1 MSNNRCIRCSNLP
14 NSLTSRIRRTIVRN
28 HNSNCYL
35 RHSALVAISM
45 AILMVAPLGTHFEP
59 QELTEYNRSD
69 SSDSAPDANLYNLYF
84 IKPGENQT
92 GSMDGL
98 ISTQPPEADDDQ
110 EVASAL
116 DDDVQF
122 MSVSLM
128 SSMDLFGRKFSS
140 NTSYY
145 IPVELFLKSEG
156 SQNSNVD
163 WTVSIMTSDGM
174 IGSTTYSGTVCSS
187 SFGSG
192 CDFDHEVIDVGIG
205 NKESFQIGKNERLII
220 RVRASMSGCD
230 SSGSPF
236 GGGCSADVAFN
247 KIDNE
252 ANRFSKMEANGNAL
266 MNSIIVVQRDGA
278 NIAEGSEIDWYPNDI
293 DEDRLIQFSLDAIS
307 AFGRSDIQRVDIL
320 MRGPDGNYE
329 VDERIDNIDLEE
341 IEDSSRGIFGKYF
354 HTYQRGL
361 TPGEYSVILKV
372 QDVGGNDVEI
382 VHEPIEMHQFGVS
395 IKHRYDRSVE
405 YFAPGKVTPIPMVL
419 VHRGDSTKS
428 MNVELEVLTN
438 LGSAWL
444 FEFDSPAGYEMSS
457 GGYVMN
463 PTVTLSAPDDLTG
476 MPKKIE
482 IRAIANADVDG
493 VTAIVHTNTL
503 ILNVE
508 KIDVYQPPVVSVWS
522 EDHKVPIANSSR
534 GDAIDSNIPRFA
546 EYGEFNPFIIEIFN
560 TGFDADTFRIDILKR
575 SKSIFQLHDNLT
587 GTRILQDEGD
597 GTFHTPL
604 LERHSTKVLILGVK
618 PSLDREDEDIG
629 EIEIEVISGGNSSS
643 ATSVLFTIQR
653 TYGIRG
659 EISQD
664 CDGTPL
670 GHMQVSLCAPGLDRP
685 VLDFRARLTN
695 SETELEAASWWL
707 LQNPASLDLNTDR
720 NSAYGQWEFKITN
733 SDGEA
738 IPRVSLGPGD
748 FTEVFISV
756 TLTNQVE
763 VGNHTVYLRIIEDI
777 EDDEARYFDLPM
789 TFEVESDPPML
800 EIVQISQ
807 NTRLAPGNEYFIQM
821 KVKNEGNSP
830 MMVLLEVDVEE
841 SGWVASI
848 GGLSGSPLIEIDPFD
863 EATFTVDVSV
873 AGSAN
878 NGESIPILVTATP
891 LDSEQSFSES
901 QTAKFTLIA
910 IVEIGS
916 IADIV
921 ANELAHPRP
930 ITMAMAVVGVVLLFA
945 GLQSRLNRRRW
956 AAQMRVIE
964 SLSEDENE
972 LLQEAVSEIPAPVIV
987 EEEPKAVERYDDDD
1001 VELI

>member
-1 MSNNRCIRCSNLP
+1 
-14 NSLTSRIRRTIVRN
+14 
-28 HNSNCYL
+28 
-35 RHSALVAISM
+35 M
-45 AILMVAPLGTHFEP
+45 AMLMIAPILSHFDSH
-59 QELTEYNRSD
+59 ELTENVRSD
-69 SSDSAPDANLYNLYF
+69 SSESPPDANLYKLYF
-84 IKPGENQT
+84 VKPGQNQT

-98 ISTQPPEADDDQ
+98 ISTQPPEANDNQ

-116 DDDVQF
+116 DDDVEFQ
-122 MSVSLM
+122 SISLM
-128 SSMDLFGRKFSS
+128 SSMELFGRKFPT
-140 NTSYY
+140 NDSYY
-145 IPVELFLKSEG
+145 ISVELFFKAEG

-163 WTVSIMTSDGM
+163 WTVSIMTSDRM
-174 IGSTTYSGTVCSS
+174 VGSTTQSGSVCSS
-187 SFGSG
+187 SFGSS

-205 NKESFQIGKNERLII
+205 SKESFQIDKNQRLII
-220 RVRASMSGCD
+220 KVRASMSGCD
-230 SSGSPF
+230 GSGSPF

-266 MNSIIVVQRDGA
+266 MNSIIVVQREGA
-278 NIAEGSEIDWYPNDI
+278 NIAEGPEIDWYPNDV
-293 DEDRLIQFSLDAIS
+293 DEDRLMQFSLDVIS

-329 VDERIDNIDLEE
+329 VDERIDVGDFED
-341 IEDSSRGIFGKYF
+341 IEDSSRGIFGKYL

-361 TPGEYSVILKV
+361 TPGEYSVIMKV
-372 QDVGGNDVEI
+372 RDVGGNEVEI
-382 VHEPIEMHQFGVS
+382 EHEPIEMHQFGVS

-438 LGSAWL
+438 LGSSWL
-444 FEFDSPAGYEMSS
+444 VEFDSPAGYEMSS

-482 IRAIANADVDG
+482 IRAIAEADVDG
-493 VTAIVHTNTL
+493 VTAIVHQNTL
-503 ILNVE
+503 VLNVE

-534 GDAIDSNIPRFA
+534 GDAIDSSIPRFA

-575 SKSIFQLHDNLT
+575 SKSIFQLNDNLT
-587 GTRILQDEGD
+587 GQRILQDEGD

-604 LERHSTKVLILGVK
+604 LERHNTKVFILGVK
-618 PSLDREDEDIG
+618 PSLDREDDDIG

-643 ATSVLFTIQR
+643 TTTVSFTIQR

-664 CDGTPL
+664 CDGSPL
-670 GHMQVSLCAPGLDRP
+670 GHMQVSLCSPGQDRP
-685 VLDFRARLTN
+685 VLDLRARLTN
-695 SETELEAASWWL
+695 SETDIEAASWWL
-707 LQNPASLDLNTDR
+707 LQNPSSLDLNTDR
-720 NSAYGQWEFKITN
+720 NPAYGQWEFRITN
-733 SDGEA
+733 SDGDA
-738 IPRVSLGPGD
+738 VPRVSLGPGD

-756 TLTNQVE
+756 TMTNQVE

-800 EIVQISQ
+800 EIVQVSQ
-807 NTRLAPGNEYFIQM
+807 NTKLSPGGEYTIQM

-830 MMVLLEVDVEE
+830 MTVLLEVDVEE
-841 SGWVASI
+841 SGWNVGI
-848 GGLSGSPLIEIDPFD
+848 GGLSGSPLIEIGPFD
-863 EATFTVDVSV
+863 EATFTVEIEV
-873 AGSAN
+873 ADSAN
-878 NGESIPILVTATP
+878 NGETIPISVSATP
-891 LDSEQSFSES
+891 LDTQQSFTES
-901 QTAKFTLIA
+901 QTAKFTINA

-921 ANELAHPRP
+921 ANEIAHPRP
-930 ITMAMAVVGVVLLFA
+930 ITMAMALVGVILLFA
-945 GLQSRLNRRRW
+945 GVQSRLNRRRW
-956 AAQMRVIE
+956 TAQMRAIE
-964 SLSEDENE
+964 SLSETETENV
-972 LLQEAVSEIPAPVIV
+972 QEVVSEIPTPITVAD
-987 EEEPKAVERYDDDD
+987 EPKGVERYDDDD